1 VRGTQEYP
9 SWPNITVSDQYLEA
23 HDLTDPLER
32 VNAIIWWL
40 GLGDYTATTSAEQL
54 AAWAQAALA
63 PAPAPAPSPSG
74 A

>member
-1 VRGTQEYP
+1 MRGMQEYP

-32 VNAIIWWL
+32 TNAINWWL

-63 PAPAPAPSPSG
+63 PAPSPVG
-74 A
+74 G